1 MGLSMTDTE
10 LKASIVRSL
19 NSRIDL
25 FGDLVTEEME
35 ASFVFGPLAEV
46 IAPRVPY
53 FLRPILADAEDG
65 IDEEEFQKHSE
76 ALRDKV
82 LEGIKTEVPGYA
94 WALMS
99 DRLTKIAEI
108 AAGIIMG
115 FARKGASFG
124 LED

>member
-35 ASFVFGPLAEV
+35 TSFLFDPLAEV

-65 IDEEEFQKHSE
+65 IDDEEFKKHSE
-76 ALRDKV
+76 TLEAKV
-82 LEGIKTEVPGYA
+82 LEGIKTEVRGYA

-99 DRLTKIAEI
+99 DRLTKIAEV
-108 AAGIIMG
+108 AARIIMG